1 MTILVPITIAL
12 FLDTWLHTARQLDVL
27 DVGNLAILLMFFRF
41 CSPWQCIASMCGFQS
56 PRLGFF
62 YYPDTSTP
70 KQTKEKAS
78 IVVITMVEG
87 MANFRDIEQEF
98 NGFFSASFHC
108 TARAI
113 SPSQFSMR
121 FPNLK

>member
-1 MTILVPITIAL
+1 
-12 FLDTWLHTARQLDVL
+12 
-27 DVGNLAILLMFFRF
+27 
-41 CSPWQCIASMCGFQS
+41 MCRFQS

-87 MANFRDIEQEF
+87 TANFRDIEQEF
-98 NGFFSASFHC
+98 NGFFSADWHC

-113 SPSQFSMR
+113 RPSQLNMR